1 MARTVDAEAH
11 AVRREAFVDVAL
23 RLMQAKGYEQMSVQD
38 VLDELDASRGAFYHY
53 FASKTALLE
62 AVVTR
67 IVDGALASVTP
78 LVEDPALDA
87 RAKLE
92 GFFGGIAQWKME
104 RTELML
110 ELTRVWL
117 SDENTLMRDKM
128 WQHLMLRLAP
138 LLAAILRQGDDE
150 GVFAVGS
157 PDDTAR
163 VMVALL
169 HGLNDLAVRTFVERD
184 QSGAS
189 LAQVEAM
196 LAAYIEAM
204 ERILGVPAG
213 TLTTRR
219 RRRAAGVVRMTQAT
233 APAVLTERLT
243 KSYGRSRSRG
253 IVGLDLEVRTGEVFG
268 FLGPNGAGKTTTIRV
283 LLDLIRPTSGRALV
297 LGRDSRRETLAI
309 QARSGY
315 LPGELSLYPNLTG
328 RETLRY
334 LANLRGGVDWDYVA
348 ELTERLDCDL
358 DRKLADLSTGNKRK
372 VGLIQAFMHRPEL
385 LILDEPTSGLD
396 PLVQHEFNHLLDE
409 ARDAG
414 QTVFLS
420 SHVLPEV
427 QRVCD
432 RVAFVREG
440 ELVAVEDVAEL
451 TGKAVREIEVVFA
464 EPVPPSVFDGVPG
477 VTGVSADGARATT
490 LRFTVTGSLDPV
502 VKKLGEHQVVDLI
515 SRLPDLEDVFMTF
528 YAGADA
534 EQGDD
539 AS

>member
-1 MARTVDAEAH
+1 MARTVDTEAH
-11 AVRREAFVDVAL
+11 AVRREAFVDAAL
-23 RLMQAKGYEQMSVQD
+23 RLMQAKGYDQMSVQD

-53 FASKTALLE
+53 FDSKTALLE

-163 VMVALL
+163 VLVALL

-184 QSGAS
+184 ESGAS

-213 TLTTRR
+213 TLTLVDE
-219 RRRAAGVVRMTQAT
+219 GV
-233 APAVLTERLT
+233 L
-243 KSYGRSRSRG
+243 
-253 IVGLDLEVRTGEVFG
+253 
-268 FLGPNGAGKTTTIRV
+268 
-283 LLDLIRPTSGRALV
+283 
-297 LGRDSRRETLAI
+297 RE
-309 QARSGY
+309 
-315 LPGELSLYPNLTG
+315 
-328 RETLRY
+328 
-334 LANLRGGVDWDYVA
+334 W
-348 ELTERLDCDL
+348 
-358 DRKLADLSTGNKRK
+358 
-372 VGLIQAFMHRPEL
+372 
-385 LILDEPTSGLD
+385 
-396 PLVQHEFNHLLDE
+396 
-409 ARDAG
+409 
-414 QTVFLS
+414 
-420 SHVLPEV
+420 
-427 QRVCD
+427 
-432 RVAFVREG
+432 
-440 ELVAVEDVAEL
+440 
-451 TGKAVREIEVVFA
+451 
-464 EPVPPSVFDGVPG
+464 
-477 VTGVSADGARATT
+477 
-490 LRFTVTGSLDPV
+490 
-502 VKKLGEHQVVDLI
+502 
-515 SRLPDLEDVFMTF
+515 
-528 YAGADA
+528 YA
-534 EQGDD
+534 
-539 AS
+539 

>member
-184 QSGAS
+184 QNGTS

-196 LAAYIEAM
+196 LAAYVEAM

-213 TLTTRR
+213 TL
-219 RRRAAGVVRMTQAT
+219 
-233 APAVLTERLT
+233 RL
-243 KSYGRSRSRG
+243 
-253 IVGLDLEVRTGEVFG
+253 V
-268 FLGPNGAGKTTTIRV
+268 
-283 LLDLIRPTSGRALV
+283 
-297 LGRDSRRETLAI
+297 
-309 QARSGY
+309 
-315 LPGELSLYPNLTG
+315 
-328 RETLRY
+328 
-334 LANLRGGVDWDYVA
+334 
-348 ELTERLDCDL
+348 
-358 DRKLADLSTGNKRK
+358 
-372 VGLIQAFMHRPEL
+372 
-385 LILDEPTSGLD
+385 
-396 PLVQHEFNHLLDE
+396 
-409 ARDAG
+409 
-414 QTVFLS
+414 
-420 SHVLPEV
+420 
-427 QRVCD
+427 
-432 RVAFVREG
+432 
-440 ELVAVEDVAEL
+440 
-451 TGKAVREIEVVFA
+451 
-464 EPVPPSVFDGVPG
+464 
-477 VTGVSADGARATT
+477 
-490 LRFTVTGSLDPV
+490 
-502 VKKLGEHQVVDLI
+502 
-515 SRLPDLEDVFMTF
+515 
-528 YAGADA
+528 
-534 EQGDD
+534 DD
-539 AS
+539 AALREWYA